1 MNGQPRRQAA
11 DATKRVAGWSL
22 RQRNYLLAVLCVIA
36 VFNYIDRQIMTILLQ
51 PIKEDFGASDTVMGL
66 LVSTVFA
73 LFYLVAAIPVA
84 RLADRYPR
92 KAVLAACLAF
102 WSAMTSLGA
111 IVGNVVQLA
120 LTRIGVAVAEAGAV
134 PASHSIISDLY
145 PVRSRGRA
153 IAVISSAQSFGIGM
167 GVFLGGWLS
176 DSVGWRM
183 SFLIVGLPGLMLAAF
198 FLLTTREPARG
209 LADAVTDAG
218 ETPSLRATFATLW
231 KIPTYRCVVLVSGL
245 CGFCGYGTLNWG
257 PTFLRRMHE
266 MSGTDVGVWFG
277 SAVAV
282 SLVAGNMLGGV
293 LGDWLGRRDLRA
305 YMWIAGIGP
314 LVSLPFGL
322 TFVLAPTW
330 PLAVFGL
337 GMFMLLLTFHIP
349 TCYAMGQ
356 TLAPLRM
363 RAMASVVIGLA
374 SGLMGMML
382 APVTIGAIND
392 ALALRFGDES
402 IRYALIFAI
411 SSCLLG
417 AAVALAGARWIR
429 ADVGAARA

>member
-1 MNGQPRRQAA
+1 LNSQPREASGAA
-11 DATKRVAGWSL
+11 KRFAGWTL
-22 RQRNYLLAVLCVIA
+22 WQRNYVLAVLCVVA

-51 PIKEDFGASDTVMGL
+51 PIKEDFGASDTIMGL
-66 LVSTVFA
+66 LVSTIFA
-73 LFYLVAAIPVA
+73 VFYLVAAIPVA

-111 IVGNVVQLA
+111 VAANVFQLA

-145 PVRSRGRA
+145 SVQSRGRA
-153 IAVISSAQSFGIGM
+153 IAVISSAQSLGIGL

-176 DSVGWRM
+176 DSFGWRT
-183 SFLIVGLPGLMLAAF
+183 SFLIVGLPGLALVAL

-209 LADAVTDAG
+209 LADQVTDIG
-218 ETPSLRATFATLW
+218 ETPRLGATFAALW
-231 KIPTYRCVVLVSGL
+231 KVPTYRCLVLVSGL

-266 MSGTDVGVWFG
+266 MSGTDVGIWFG
-277 SAVAV
+277 SAVAF
-282 SLVAGNMLGGV
+282 SLVAGNMLGGI
-293 LGDWLGRRDLRA
+293 LGDWLGKRDLRA
-305 YMWIAGIGP
+305 YMWVAGAGP
-314 LVSLPFGL
+314 LLSFPFGL

-330 PLAVFGL
+330 PLAIFGL
-337 GMFMLLLTFHIP
+337 SMFMLLLTFHIP

-363 RAMASVVIGLA
+363 RAMASVIIGLA

-392 ALALRFGDES
+392 VLALRFGDGS
-402 IRYALIFAI
+402 IRYALVFAI
-411 SSCLLG
+411 SFCLLG
-417 AAVALAGARWIR
+417 SATAFVGARWIR
-429 ADVGAARA
+429 ADVAHART